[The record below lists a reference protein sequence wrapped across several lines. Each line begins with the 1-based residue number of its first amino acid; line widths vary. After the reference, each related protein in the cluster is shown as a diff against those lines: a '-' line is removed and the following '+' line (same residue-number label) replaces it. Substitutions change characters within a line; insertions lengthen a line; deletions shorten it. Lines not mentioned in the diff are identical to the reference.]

1 MQNFALSLAI
11 LAGCVPARNPFG
23 MVRIRFNRRLTK
35 VLYHLFRLSLTS
47 NCRWSQ
53 IQNERGDILMKQSF
67 FGVIGAA
74 LLLFSLS
81 APASRSF
88 AEEAVQDGASYPV
101 SQQRRPGFIHILG
114 SVVFT
119 TLHLPLKIVTCA
131 GTQAT
136 AAVAYTA
143 TFGVEGQLRRRNQ
156 WQRHWRNS
164 TAFMH
169 RVMDRAAVP
178 GCARLRRV
186 I

>member
-1 MQNFALSLAI
+1 
-11 LAGCVPARNPFG
+11 

-35 VLYHLFRLSLTS
+35 VLYHLFGLSLTS

-53 IQNERGDILMKQSF
+53 IHNERGDILMKQSF
-67 FGVIGAA
+67 FGVIGAS

-88 AEEAVQDGASYPV
+88 AEEAVQDVGSYPV
-101 SQQRRPGFIHILG
+101 SQQRSPGFIHILG

-119 TLHLPLKIVTCA
+119 ALHLPLKIVTCA

-143 TFGVEGQLRRRNQ
+143 TFGVEGHYDGGTNGRDIGETARRSCTGSWIVRPSQ
-156 WQRHWRNS
+156 VVR
-164 TAFMH
+164 
-169 RVMDRAAVP
+169 DY
-178 GCARLRRV
+178 GE
-186 I
+186 